1 MVVGDSCLVKGAA
14 SECASWAVGRGV
26 DRDGVH
32 TGDVWCV
39 RTRPPAVEGADDV
52 APYERERLDKSFEK
66 LDKQRQRIV
75 KSWIEKN
82 LVGTGDPRIHSKA
95 LTAHRRGQWRY
106 RVGDT
111 NPG

>member
-1 MVVGDSCLVKGAA
+1 MASILVTYGVCAQGHWQARGDDDEA
-14 SECASWAVGRGV
+14 S
-26 DRDGVH
+26 
-32 TGDVWCV
+32 
-39 RTRPPAVEGADDV
+39 
-52 APYERERLDKSFEK
+52 YERERLDKSFEK

-82 LVGTGDPRIHSKA
+82 LVGTGDPRIHGKA
-95 LTAHRRGQWRY
+95 LTADRRGQWRY